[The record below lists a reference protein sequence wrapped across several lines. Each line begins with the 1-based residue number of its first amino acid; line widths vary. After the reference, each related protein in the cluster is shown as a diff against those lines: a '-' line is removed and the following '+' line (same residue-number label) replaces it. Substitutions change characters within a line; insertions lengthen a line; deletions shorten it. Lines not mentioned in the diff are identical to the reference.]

1 MSTVDVISHNAEAW
15 DLHVKN
21 AWQWTVPV
29 SHEEIEAAR
38 AGLFSIL
45 LTAKKPVPRE
55 WFPEELAGLKILC
68 LASGGGQQA
77 PILAAAGAD
86 VTVFDNSLAQLTQD
100 RLVSQRENLPL
111 KIVWGDMRDLS
122 AFADGAFDLVFCP
135 VSVTYIPQVQPV
147 FDEAYRV
154 LRKGGSFLFGATNPF
169 VYIFDGP
176 DWDQNRFTVSNH
188 LPFCSLDEL
197 SPEEVSRV
205 LQNKETIQYSH
216 TLESLI
222 GGQTAAGFAITGF
235 YEDVAHLHQ
244 IGGDV
249 LLDGAAGAAGGGEAV
264 DKGHLF
270 VQLAAGDGL
279 HGLLIVAVGG
289 GHLRQGDVYKRQSQ
303 EMVLGSPQAR
313 PAMMV
318 WRSPSTMRGAPS
330 PARAPR

>member
-15 DLHVKN
+15 DNHVKN

-111 KIVWGDMRDLS
+111 KIVRGDMRDLS
-122 AFADGAFDLVFCP
+122 AFADSTFDLVFCP
-135 VSVTYIPQVQPV
+135 VSVTYVPEVQPV

-169 VYIFDGP
+169 VYIFNGP

-235 YEDVAHLHQ
+235 YEDVDDDLICQYSAKYF
-244 IGGDV
+244 
-249 LLDGAAGAAGGGEAV
+249 ATRAV
-264 DKGHLF
+264 K
-270 VQLAAGDGL
+270 
-279 HGLLIVAVGG
+279 
-289 GHLRQGDVYKRQSQ
+289 
-303 EMVLGSPQAR
+303 
-313 PAMMV
+313 
-318 WRSPSTMRGAPS
+318 
-330 PARAPR
+330 

>member
-1 MSTVDVISHNAEAW
+1 MTTVDVISHNAEAW

-45 LTAKKPVPRE
+45 LTAKKPVPRD
-55 WFPEELAGLKILC
+55 WFPQNLAGLKILC
-68 LASGGGQQA
+68 LACGGGQQA

-86 VTVFDNSLAQLTQD
+86 GNRVRQFFSPADAGSAGVPKRTAAFED
-100 RLVSQRENLPL
+100 RPGRHAGPVRLCRRRFRFGVL
-111 KIVWGDMRDLS
+111 
-122 AFADGAFDLVFCP
+122 P

-154 LRKGGSFLFGATNPF
+154 LQKGGSFLFGATNPF

-176 DWDQNRFTVSNH
+176 DWDQNRFTVSNR

-197 SPEEVSRV
+197 SPEQVSQV

-216 TLESLI
+216 TLESLS

-235 YEDVAHLHQ
+235 YEDVDDDLS
-244 IGGDV
+244 
-249 LLDGAAGAAGGGEAV
+249 AG
-264 DKGHLF
+264 
-270 VQLAAGDGL
+270 
-279 HGLLIVAVGG
+279 I
-289 GHLRQGDVYKRQSQ
+289 RPNI
-303 EMVLGSPQAR
+303 SP
-313 PAMMV
+313 
-318 WRSPSTMRGAPS
+318 RGQ
-330 PARAPR
+330 